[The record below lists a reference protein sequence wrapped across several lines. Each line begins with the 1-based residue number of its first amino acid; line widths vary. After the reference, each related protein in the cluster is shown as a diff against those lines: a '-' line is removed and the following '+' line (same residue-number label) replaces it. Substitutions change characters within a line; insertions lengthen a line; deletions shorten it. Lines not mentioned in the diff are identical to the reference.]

1 MFPANVAGEKTRK
14 GVNFLRTAGVRML
27 CRPSRYLCLY
37 RIEGLQRDDGFMSIL
52 GVVLRQ
58 LTVVDERPL
67 DEIIFA
73 ECGLKQKVSGVG
85 VIA

>member
-27 CRPSRYLCLY
+27 CRPSRYLCLH
-37 RIEGLQRDDGFMSIL
+37 RIKGFQRDDGFVGIL
-52 GVVLRQ
+52 GVVLRK
-58 LTVVDERPL
+58 LPVVDERSL
-67 DEIIFA
+67 CEIIFA